1 MSTNIQ
7 RLFFILF
14 IIVIQNPNNA
24 LLQAIAMYKEGDYT
38 PEALRNLKIGY
49 ETLFIEV
56 PIVIRNSPLTN
67 IMMSEL
73 GEMIPEEEG
82 SKFLDLGTA
91 SVLEGESAV
100 PIFNHKHPVF
110 L

>member
-1 MSTNIQ
+1 MKLYYIQ
-7 RLFFILF
+7 FNKSPALFF
-14 IIVIQNPNNA
+14 
-24 LLQAIAMYKEGDYT
+24 LQAIAMYKDQDYT

-49 ETLFIEV
+49 ESLFIEV

-73 GEMIPEEEG
+73 SEMIPEEEG

-91 SVLEGESAV
+91 SVLEGTNGLHWL
-100 PIFNHKHPVF
+100 I

>member
-1 MSTNIQ
+1 
-7 RLFFILF
+7 
-14 IIVIQNPNNA
+14 
-24 LLQAIAMYKEGDYT
+24 MYKEGDYT

-73 GEMIPEEEG
+73 SEMIPEEDG

-91 SVLEGESAV
+91 SVLEGKLSNKGFAS
-100 PIFNHKHPVF
+100 IGTI
-110 L
+110 